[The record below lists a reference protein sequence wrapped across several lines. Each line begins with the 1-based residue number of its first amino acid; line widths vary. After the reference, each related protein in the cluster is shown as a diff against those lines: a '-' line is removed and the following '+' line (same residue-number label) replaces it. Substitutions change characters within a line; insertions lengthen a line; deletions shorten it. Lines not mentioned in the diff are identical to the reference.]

1 LNLVGIDPLPTILD
15 IGEYPIT
22 IGALYICPAILK
34 YIQAQ
39 SSMLT

>member
-1 LNLVGIDPLPTILD
+1 LD

-34 YIQAQ
+34 YI
-39 SSMLT
+39 